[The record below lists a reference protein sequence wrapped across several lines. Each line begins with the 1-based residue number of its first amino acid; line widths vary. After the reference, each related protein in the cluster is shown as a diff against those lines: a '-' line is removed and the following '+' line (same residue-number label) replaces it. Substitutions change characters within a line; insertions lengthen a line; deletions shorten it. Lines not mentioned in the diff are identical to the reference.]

1 MFSTIQFC
9 IYVII
14 FNSGCM
20 QISNCDYENDT
31 GRILECNLSIY
42 STNRNVRE
50 RVGQVIQQLCGL
62 TTVFHTLTCS
72 SWIFRDPL
80 IVLVHPNNK
89 GTWTW
94 RASSSICLHMSC
106 CVIININ
113 NDNDDEEKKTIK
125 LKSLWKVGKKKK
137 KVKVVQKGMRSH
149 YYWSHTFATSEVS
162 VELSVLLKHIF
173 RFFRCMNITA
183 PIGLASWM

>member
-1 MFSTIQFC
+1 
-9 IYVII
+9 
-14 FNSGCM
+14 M
-20 QISNCDYENDT
+20 QISNCQYENDT

-50 RVGQVIQQLCGL
+50 RGGQVIQQLCGL
-62 TTVFHTLTCS
+62 TKVFHTLTRS

-80 IVLVHPNNK
+80 IVLVHPYNK
-89 GTWTW
+89 GTRTW
-94 RASSSICLHMSC
+94 RAASSICLHMSC

-113 NDNDDEEKKTIK
+113 NDNDEEEEKKSIK
-125 LKSLWKVGKKKK
+125 LNSVWKVEKKN
-137 KVKVVQKGMRSH
+137 VKVVQKGMRSH

-173 RFFRCMNITA
+173 RFLRCMNITA